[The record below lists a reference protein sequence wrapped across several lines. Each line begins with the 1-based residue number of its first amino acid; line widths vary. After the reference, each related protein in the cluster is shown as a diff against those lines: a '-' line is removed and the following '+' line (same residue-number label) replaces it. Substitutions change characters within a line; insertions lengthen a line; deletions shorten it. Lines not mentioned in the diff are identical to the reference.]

1 MVDQFSFP
9 KEQPNFYTRI
19 SLRKYSRPRPGAST
33 NINLQS
39 TIRLPLPQ
47 GVTDSYAM
55 DINDTKLDLLGNSL
69 GDVYA
74 AGKSRAEDYVKQYNG
89 GRGALSI
96 IKEIG
101 LQGAAVTPG
110 ISDTGV
116 GKFAQ
121 AETGL
126 IRNPHLTTIF
136 EGVRI
141 KSYAFTWK
149 LSPRSQDEAYE
160 MERLINYIKTFMH
173 PQVIGGGFA
182 LEYPYLA
189 NVQFE
194 AGNNQ
199 TMPNVKDSFIT
210 RMEINNAAGGTM
222 AFFRDGKSVALELT
236 LGFQEINI
244 QTRDDF
250 VNQFAAGPTL

>member
-9 KEQPNFYTRI
+9 KEEPNFYTRLA
-19 SLRKYSRPRPGAST
+19 LRKYSRPRPGSSVST
-33 NINLQS
+33 NLQ
-39 TIRLPLPQ
+39 TAIRLPLPQ
-47 GVTDSYAM
+47 SITDSYAM

-69 GDVYA
+69 GDVYS
-74 AGKSRAEDYVKQYNG
+74 AGKSRVEDYQRQMNNG
-89 GRGALSI
+89 RSLTSV

-101 LQGAAVTPG
+101 IQGGAVTPG

-116 GKFAQ
+116 GRRLQQEA
-121 AETGL
+121 GL

-141 KSYAFTWK
+141 KSFAFSWK
-149 LSPRSQDEAYE
+149 LSPRSQDEAE
-160 MERLINYIKTFMH
+160 ELDRMINYIKTYMH
-173 PQVIGGGFA
+173 PQIIGGGFA

-189 NVQFE
+189 TVEFI
-194 AGNNQ
+194 AGDNK
-199 TMPNVKDSFIT
+199 TLPKVRESFIT
-210 RMEINNAAGGTM
+210 RMDVNNNASGTPS
-222 AFFRDGKSVALELT
+222 FFRDGKSVSVELT

-250 VNQFAAGPTL
+250 INQFASPE